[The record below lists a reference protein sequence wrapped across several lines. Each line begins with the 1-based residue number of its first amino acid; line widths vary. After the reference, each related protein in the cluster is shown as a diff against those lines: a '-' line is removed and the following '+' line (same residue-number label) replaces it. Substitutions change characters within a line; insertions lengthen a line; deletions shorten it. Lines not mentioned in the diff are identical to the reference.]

1 MDFSISDFFPNA
13 SMGLKNI
20 GFFFGAGTSRKA
32 GYPLM
37 PSLTKNVLQK
47 IEPDD
52 FEILDELVNK
62 SLSIHIDVANGVP
75 NIEII
80 SDILESAILIVDKAD
95 LKYLK
100 FNEIRNKIREK
111 IVESLQ
117 VDTPDFSDHIR
128 FFTAL
133 NKIFSGKSDIVWIFT
148 SNYDLLFEIAAS
160 KVKVPLINGFMGT
173 SLRFFN
179 NQSFHHPIGTIE
191 GKQFY
196 NYRNPVFQIMKLHGS
211 LDWWKCDDSIYSTEN
226 RNYLS
231 TPSQRAMVLP
241 RKKKMTETLDSPY
254 NDIFRYS
261 ERILGSQCK
270 YLVSCGYSFGD
281 EHINDTLLLPKLQ
294 ESKIKLTA
302 FVKDEPQ
309 CFEKFKSH
317 NSFFYGS
324 ETSIKKGNQ
333 VESSGTELWQFEKL
347 VDLLY
352 EHAGLE

>member
-13 SMGLKNI
+13 AMGLKNI

-37 PSLTKNVLQK
+37 PSLTKDVLLK

-52 FEILDELVNK
+52 FEILDDLVNR
-62 SLSIHIDVANGVP
+62 SLSIQIDIANGSP

-80 SDILESAILIVDKAD
+80 SDILESALLTVDKED
-95 LKYLK
+95 PKYLK
-100 FNEIRNKIREK
+100 FNEIRNQIREK
-111 IVESLQ
+111 IVECLQ

-133 NKIFSGKSDIVWIFT
+133 NKIFSGKSETIWIFT
-148 SNYDLLFEIAAS
+148 PNYDLLFEIAAS
-160 KVKVPLINGFMGT
+160 KVKVPLVNGFVGT

-179 NQSFHHPIGTIE
+179 NQSFHHSIGTVE

-196 NYRNPVFQIMKLHGS
+196 NYRNPVFKIMKLHGS
-211 LDWWKCDDSIYSTEN
+211 LDWWKCNDSIYSTEN

-241 RKKKMTETLDSPY
+241 RKKKITETLESPY
-254 NDIFRYS
+254 SDIFRYS
-261 ERILGSQCK
+261 ERILGAECK
-270 YLVSCGYSFGD
+270 FLVSCGYSFGD
-281 EHINDTLLLPKLQ
+281 EHINDTLLLPKLH

-309 CFEKFKSH
+309 SFEKFKLY

-324 ETSIKKGNQ
+324 ETSIKNGNR
-333 VESSGTELWQFEKL
+333 VEALGTELWNFEKL
-347 VDLLY
+347 VDLLCEY
-352 EHAGLE
+352 AGLE